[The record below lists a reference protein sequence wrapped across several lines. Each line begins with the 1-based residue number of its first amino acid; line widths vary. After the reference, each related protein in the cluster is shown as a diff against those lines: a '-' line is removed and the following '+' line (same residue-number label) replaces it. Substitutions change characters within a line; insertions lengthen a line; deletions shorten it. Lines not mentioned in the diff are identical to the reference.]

1 MNLRVDVVNHFLN
14 RILFLSCFLAFS
26 TLWAASARDVYGVSG
41 KSRVFGAVDSKVEFS
56 GDRLFA
62 VLDSVGGTGTW
73 MEWDVNGIRD
83 PSVMLFLKP
92 MLESKN
98 KPKMI
103 WVLSERSK
111 PLLAVLLPK
120 GEGELLMFYE
130 LSKLDAKP
138 ESLRINSVLTPDVV
152 FRDYRQISEK
162 EFVHYDRPNLKVLVS
177 DKRILFTYRKPDST
191 PLRFDS
197 DFKTK
202 NLIEKKNE
210 VRDYM
215 GFLQYEYSLM
225 LRAFVQSVRGV
236 FNWQPWHWYMQSW
249 NSKYMISEEEV
260 EAILSRGLAPDYF
273 TVFKAKT
280 SGGEWVELRTTG
292 NGVSEMVITMP

>member
-1 MNLRVDVVNHFLN
+1 MNYLKRIFFLGC
-14 RILFLSCFLAFS
+14 LVLSS
-26 TLWAASARDVYGVSG
+26 SLWAATAKDVYGVSG
-41 KSRVFGAVDSKVEFS
+41 KSKVLGAVDSKAEFS

-73 MEWDVNGIRD
+73 MEWDVNGVRD
-83 PSVMLFLKP
+83 PSVMQILTP
-92 MLESKN
+92 MLDSKN

-103 WVLSERSK
+103 WLLSERVK

-120 GEGELLMFYE
+120 GAGELLMFYE
-130 LSKLDAKP
+130 LSKFDAKP
-138 ESLRINSVLTPDVV
+138 EPLRINPVLTPDVV
-152 FRDYRQISEK
+152 FRDYKQISEK
-162 EFVHYDRPNLKVLVS
+162 EFVHYDRPNLRVLVS
-177 DKRILFTYRKPDST
+177 DKRTVFSYKKPDAS

-197 DFKTK
+197 DFASKT
-202 NLIEKKNE
+202 IVEKRSE

-249 NSKYMISEEEV
+249 NSKYMISAEEV
-260 EAILSRGLAPDYF
+260 EAILSKGLAPDFF
-273 TVFKAKT
+273 TVFKAKAV
-280 SGGEWVELRTTG
+280 GGEWVELRTTG
-292 NGVSEMVITMP
+292 NGSSEMVITLP